1 MQTLHSVHHTN
12 RDEMWL
18 SQRHHVVQ
26 ALLSV
31 LKTANDTLAMVPFAS
46 LVLNGATRAIKA
58 FEVIYPL
65 LCISMNWSLSGF
77 QKAAW
82 KNEVVAMHVAQ
93 QLREVIFIPLQHYQD
108 IQERLSS
115 TEGDALRKAIQ
126 AFAW

>member
-1 MQTLHSVHHTN
+1 
-12 RDEMWL
+12 
-18 SQRHHVVQ
+18 
-26 ALLSV
+26 
-31 LKTANDTLAMVPFAS
+31 
-46 LVLNGATRAIKA
+46 
-58 FEVIYPL
+58 
-65 LCISMNWSLSGF
+65 MNWSLSGF